1 MWRKWSISIVLVLS
15 LLGCNKEEPSGPML
29 LEAKDYFPLTEGSYW
44 IHKVTFINIDVA
56 VNVYDTLQLE
66 IRSELMAFDSTL
78 DQYPIERLSR
88 LDSLSEWLPYDNLL
102 VSWENNLFFWVED
115 NKRYIKLIDPVYDDK
130 SWDANSYNIL
140 DPSNY
145 YYSDLN
151 ATFEM
156 YDLSFSECIRVNKGT
171 ISNAIQESSAYEIFA
186 KNIGSVYAYNADFY
200 YQAGMLSSGNSRES
214 ILIKFSLE

>member
-1 MWRKWSISIVLVLS
+1 MWRKWSISIVLALS

-44 IHKVTFINIDVA
+44 IHDVTFITIDVA

-66 IRSELMAFDSTL
+66 IKSELLAFDSIL
-78 DQYPIERLSR
+78 DQYPIERFSR
-88 LDSLSEWLPYDNLL
+88 VDSLSEWLPYDIVL

-115 NKRYIKLIDPVYDDK
+115 NKRYINLIDPVYNDK
-130 SWDANSYNIL
+130 SWDGNSYNIL

-151 ATFEM
+151 TTFEM
-156 YDLSFSECIRVNKGT
+156 NGISFSETIKVNKRT
-171 ISNAIQESSAYEIFA
+171 VSNAIQKSSAYEIFA
-186 KNIGSVYAYNADFY
+186 KNMGSVYEYSADFS

>member
-130 SWDANSYNIL
+130 SWDGNSYNIL

-151 ATFEM
+151 TTFEM
-156 YDLSFSECIRVNKGT
+156 SGTSFSHCIKVNKRT
-171 ISNAIQESSAYEIFA
+171 ISNAIQKSNAYEIFA
-186 KNIGSVYAYNADFY
+186 KNIGSVYEYNADFY
-200 YQAGMLSSGNSRES
+200 YQAGMLSTGNSRES